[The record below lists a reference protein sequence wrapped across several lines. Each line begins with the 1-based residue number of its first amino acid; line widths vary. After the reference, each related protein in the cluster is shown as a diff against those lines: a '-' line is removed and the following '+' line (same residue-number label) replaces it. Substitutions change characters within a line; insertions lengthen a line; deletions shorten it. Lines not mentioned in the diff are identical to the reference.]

1 MRFWVGRTLA
11 TLPYTRRA
19 DVEGRAGEK
28 DATGVA
34 AIDIVIDAVK
44 QEQEHKTVAIT
55 AAIVVVV
62 EKRTVGALHVCQ
74 FSKRLTGH

>member
-11 TLPYTRRA
+11 TLHYTRRA

-28 DATGVA
+28 DATGVV

-44 QEQEHKTVAIT
+44 QEQEH
-55 AAIVVVV
+55 
-62 EKRTVGALHVCQ
+62 
-74 FSKRLTGH
+74 